1 MINTA
6 SLVVVR
12 NRLTMDTEASV
23 EKKQQLAGRIFTTEH
38 TEAKGSKPLRSSVRF
53 ANLLFSVSSVVKSR
67 TFQIL

>member
-1 MINTA
+1 
-6 SLVVVR
+6 
-12 NRLTMDTEASV
+12 MDTEASV